1 MTTQDNETPSGAI
14 KELDGGNGEMF
25 DQIAGRYDLLNR
37 IMSMGQDQYWRR
49 RAVKALELRDGD
61 TILDVATGTGDLAI
75 MIASKNPGVNV
86 RGVDPS
92 KNMIGV
98 GNVKVAQ
105 RALQKR
111 VELEIGDGLALPYE
125 DDRFDGAVVAFGI
138 RNFPDRLQGLREMR
152 RVTGPGRKVVILE
165 LGEPERG
172 LMSLAAKTYI
182 PHVVPAVGAALS
194 GKQEYKYLQE
204 SIAAFPPPAQFE
216 ELMREAGLKNVSS
229 TPLSFGA
236 VNLFVGTV

>member
-1 MTTQDNETPSGAI
+1 MTTQDNSAPAGAL
-14 KELDGGNGEMF
+14 KEVDGGNGEMF

-37 IMSMGQDQYWRR
+37 IMSIGQDQYWRR

-105 RALQKR
+105 KALQNR
-111 VELEIGDGLALPYE
+111 VGLEIGNGLELPYE
-125 DDRFDGAVVAFGI
+125 EDQFDGAVVAFGI
-138 RNFPDRLQGLREMR
+138 RNFPDRLQGLSEMR
-152 RVTGPGRKVVILE
+152 RVTKPGRKVVILE

-172 LMSLAAKTYI
+172 LMSIAAKTYI
-182 PHVVPAVGAALS
+182 HHVVPAVGAALS
-194 GKQEYKYLQE
+194 GKKEYRYLQE
-204 SIAAFPPPAQFE
+204 SIAAFPPPEQFK
-216 ELMREAGLKNVSS
+216 ELMREAGLEQVTS

-236 VNLFVGTV
+236 VNLFVGTA